1 MLTKINIAN
10 TYTLLDRED
19 SAIGLYREGY
29 AGFKRLYG
37 PSHTRTIDAVQNLVN
52 ALGKSGQV
60 AEAKALLRE
69 QIPSMRKL
77 GPDHR
82 STICL
87 RLILAKCLDNNQ
99 NATQDDRNETLAIL
113 EDVEPRARRVFGSGH
128 PLAKD
133 ARDTLEIVRRR
144 RQHFAKFPGG
154 LK

>member
-1 MLTKINIAN
+1 M
-10 TYTLLDRED
+10 
-19 SAIGLYREGY
+19 
-29 AGFKRLYG
+29 
-37 PSHTRTIDAVQNLVN
+37 
-52 ALGKSGQV
+52 
-60 AEAKALLRE
+60 LRE

-77 GPDHR
+77 EPDHR